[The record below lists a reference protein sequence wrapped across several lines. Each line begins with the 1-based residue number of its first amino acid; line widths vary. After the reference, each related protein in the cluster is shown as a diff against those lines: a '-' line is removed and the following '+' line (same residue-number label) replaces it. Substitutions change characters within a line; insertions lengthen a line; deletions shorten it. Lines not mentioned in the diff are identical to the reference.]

1 MKLTSVFCLLSVA
14 AAAKATK
21 AQDDSSSDQSQDSQG
36 SEQGY
41 EAPAEQSYSA
51 PSMAYSAPSYEA
63 AAAPAYVAA
72 PKCCVHECPS
82 HAPFFSMAQCGCVA
96 GVQYAAPAYAAASYA
111 QPSYAAQQSYSGQQQ
126 QSGYR
131 KLQSY
136 GGQQQSVGSVAVH
149 QPRGTLDTR
158 TLHVTRTGRICL
170 WIGFI
175 ILFLS
180 AWTFINRALRYHFW
194 GNHSDMNLRL
204 SAFLSGPAM
213 TEGFVCLIAALA
225 YLTMATGH
233 GYYNRCDGR
242 QFYFARYIDWVL
254 TTPLMLHSLVHFAGG
269 SDDTFIYMF
278 FMDILMIVAGLVAS
292 VVEDGFKWFFFA
304 FAILTFIPVI
314 YYICWLR
321 SKVVDSRFDYALFFW
336 NYSTMAN
343 LTAIAWFAYPIVWI
357 LCEGT
362 SAVSADGEAIIYTV
376 LDLISKALLGMFII
390 SSRSIHTAVDNVMD
404 LEKLAQSLQSGGFPT
419 Q

>member
-1 MKLTSVFCLLSVA
+1 MG
-14 AAAKATK
+14 
-21 AQDDSSSDQSQDSQG
+21 QQQG
-36 SEQGY
+36 GY
-41 EAPAEQSYSA
+41 RNLQA
-51 PSMAYSAPSYEA
+51 
-63 AAAPAYVAA
+63 
-72 PKCCVHECPS
+72 
-82 HAPFFSMAQCGCVA
+82 
-96 GVQYAAPAYAAASYA
+96 
-111 QPSYAAQQSYSGQQQ
+111 YAAQQSYGAPA
-126 QSGYR
+126 
-131 KLQSY
+131 LAAP
-136 GGQQQSVGSVAVH
+136 AVTMH
-149 QPRGTLDTR
+149 QPRGTVDTR

-175 ILFLS
+175 ILFIS
-180 AWTFINRALRYHFW
+180 AWTFINRSLRYHFY
-194 GNHSDMNLRL
+194 GDHENHNLRL

-213 TEGFVCLIAALA
+213 VEGFVCLIASLA

-233 GYYNRCDGR
+233 GYYTRCDGR

-321 SKVVDSRFDYALFFW
+321 RKVVDSRFDYALFFW

-390 SSRSIHTAVDNVMD
+390 SSRSIYTAIENVMD
-404 LEKLAQSLQSGGFPT
+404 LEDLARALQSA
-419 Q
+419 